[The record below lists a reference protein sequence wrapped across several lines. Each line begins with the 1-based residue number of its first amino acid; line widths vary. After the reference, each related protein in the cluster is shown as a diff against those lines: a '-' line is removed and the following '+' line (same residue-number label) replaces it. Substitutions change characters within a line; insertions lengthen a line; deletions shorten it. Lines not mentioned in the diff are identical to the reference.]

1 LAAYKGTDMGE
12 VIESFVAFTAKV
24 ESLRHFVM
32 LNLQAVVKIT
42 KKHDKHSDTT
52 LQSDLVQEVHNRNFF
67 KSQRFGQLIMDI
79 EKLATQIMSRLTGDL
94 ESNEPLRPAGVYDG
108 DNLCPTCLEQLC
120 NPILVL
126 SFLALLVPKYEY

>member
-1 LAAYKGTDMGE
+1 MHNSRRPLGG
-12 VIESFVAFTAKV
+12 IQ
-24 ESLRHFVM
+24 RHGHGRSDREFRG
-32 LNLQAVVKIT
+32 IY

-94 ESNEPLRPAGVYDG
+94 ESNEPLRPAGVYDC

-126 SFLALLVPKYEY
+126 IFLALLVPKYEY